1 MNRRSHARVS
11 IRLSKSDRALLM
23 RAASAQ
29 GKSVRRFLIASALR
43 AAAESVEQGHTVE
56 ARPPDPGP
64 HGRRC
69 SRLPIILA
77 SRRAKTTDIL
87 L

>member
-11 IRLSKSDRALLM
+11 IRLSKSDRGLLV

-43 AAAESVEQGHTVE
+43 AATESVEQGDSGATL
-56 ARPPDPGP
+56 PPEP
-64 HGRRC
+64 
-69 SRLPIILA
+69 SL
-77 SRRAKTTDIL
+77 
-87 L
+87 